1 MIDLLQFSTFIL
13 RRSVAFGLVICLTT
27 SFSFAQDD
35 LQFRGSLLID
45 RTVYNMDTEMAE
57 GENELRLDINPAR
70 MRLTSD
76 GDITISRSLASL
88 KTRTIYL
95 RNDKDDILFITRPRE
110 AVQLTRN
117 GLNQI
122 SGLMQQFGSVIGS
135 QGQTAEVIRTGE
147 TEYVMGQLC
156 EKIIVR
162 RAERDEETF
171 VWVTKSLNINWGIL
185 KDIPSS
191 MGFSLTELLDTAWLD
206 SGSFPMLAI
215 TFRGGKMRARAEVID
230 IARDDPESIDID
242 IDRGVQ
248 TISLSDYIFST
259 MWRR

>member
-1 MIDLLQFSTFIL
+1 MTDLLQFSTSLL
-13 RRSVAFGLVICLTT
+13 RRSFLFGLTFCLVA
-27 SFSFAQDD
+27 SFAFAQDD

-45 RTVYNMDTEMAE
+45 RVVFNTETELAE
-57 GENELRLDINPAR
+57 GINELRLDINPAR

-122 SGLMQQFGSVIGS
+122 NGLMQQFGSVIGS

-147 TEYVMGQLC
+147 TEYVIGQLC

-162 RAERDEETF
+162 RAERNEETF
-171 VWVTKSLNINWGIL
+171 VWVTKSLNINWGLL

-191 MGFSLTELLDTAWLD
+191 MGFSLSELIDTAWLD
-206 SGSFPMLAI
+206 EGSFPLLAI
-215 TFRGGKMRARAEVID
+215 TFKDGKMRARAEVID
-230 IARDDPESIDID
+230 IARDDPESFDID
-242 IDRGVQ
+242 IARNVQ